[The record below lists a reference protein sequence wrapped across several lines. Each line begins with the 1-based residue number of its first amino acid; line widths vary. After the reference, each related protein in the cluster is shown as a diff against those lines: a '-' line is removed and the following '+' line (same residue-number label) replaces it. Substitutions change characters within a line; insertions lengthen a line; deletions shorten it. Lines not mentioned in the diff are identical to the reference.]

1 MSWFNRRENDFFH
14 RVANPQRGR
23 EGDGKNLRQPGKKNP
38 SAPTSEKR
46 KNGCV
51 PHLGRSIELP
61 AEHLPNDRCLL
72 PFFTRINEPW
82 FVFVCQP
89 MDKSRVL
96 LFASSPRRSIRDDKS
111 ASGDLLRGGG
121 DYGGGGDSKMVWRG
135 GWKFWLVLEFLLEE
149 TWWFV
154 CLFVRFLFERMRMER
169 RDCGGLW
176 GGSWSIWKQWIGVIC
191 ISVITFW
198 FFYFFVCVLF
208 KWHVLKDLPF
218 FLLIFGKIDVSL
230 K

>member
-1 MSWFNRRENDFFH
+1 M
-14 RVANPQRGR
+14 
-23 EGDGKNLRQPGKKNP
+23 GKNLRQPGKKNP

-96 LFASSPRRSIRDDKS
+96 LFASPPRRSIRDDKS
-111 ASGDLLRGGG
+111 ATRGDLLRGDG
-121 DYGGGGDSKMVWRG
+121 DYGETRGWFEGEDGSFDWCLNFCWRRLDG
-135 GWKFWLVLEFLLEE
+135 L
-149 TWWFV
+149 FV
-154 CLFVRFLFERMRMER
+154 CLF
-169 RDCGGLW
+169 G
-176 GGSWSIWKQWIGVIC
+176 
-191 ISVITFW
+191 
-198 FFYFFVCVLF
+198 FYSN
-208 KWHVLKDLPF
+208 
-218 FLLIFGKIDVSL
+218 G
-230 K
+230 